1 MYKRHFV
8 SLGFVLLAGTIS
20 VVQAAEIASLIPTG
34 RINEVSSVKARFS
47 EPVIRLGRAD
57 SPDPLLVKCDHPT
70 LKGHGKW
77 SDPSNWSYDFEGR
90 VPSGVT
96 CTITPNADFRD
107 LQGKAVQS
115 NSKYTFNTGGP
126 RVDYVVPYGDQV
138 DEEQAFVINFTAPV
152 NPQSLAQKA
161 VCTATGYGEQ
171 IPVRVFDQQE
181 KLELL
186 KGSLDY
192 LLDRAG
198 QVEVVQCSRRLPA
211 SGKMQLFID
220 KGLKGQSGLLSEL
233 PYERN
238 YEVREPFKVS
248 FSCLRE
254 NQNQACMPVKPVSL
268 SFNAP
273 VPLEQAKAI
282 QLEVGG
288 KIHSPSWQDDD
299 DAPENLVESVRFMPP
314 FPENVAMRV
323 ILPADFRDDA
333 GRVLSNASQFPLKSS
348 FGRTPPLVKFASST
362 FGIIEMHAETEP
374 GKSLKEQPALVPLT
388 VRNVESNL
396 QADDHLVSPGQ
407 VSDFV
412 PQSDQDVLNW
422 FYRVRR
428 LEEARYSPANI
439 RAIMNDQAINWGNE
453 DQKTE
458 IDTRSVSI
466 LSNKEGVTK
475 VDLPAS
481 GKNNER
487 EFEVI
492 GLPLRQPGF
501 HVLEVKSAHLGQSL
515 LKDRNLMYVR
525 TSVLLTN
532 MGVHVKKGKDDFL
545 VWVTTLDDAK
555 PIANAQ
561 VNVLAC
567 DGQVV
572 AGGQT
577 DEQGIWHLRK
587 AVKGKDYCESNGMS
601 GYFVSA
607 RLPENHPMANGVP
620 DYSFAFTSWDRGIEP
635 WRFNVP
641 MGYSSD
647 LLDLKT
653 HTVFDRSLFRAGETV
668 SMKHFIRTETRDGFA
683 LPDVER
689 RPKQLTISHIGSS
702 DTYEIPVEWQPTPS
716 GGLSAVSS
724 WTIPKSAKL
733 GEYEARFDSVG
744 NDYFS
749 GANFR
754 VEAFKLPLLTGSL
767 KIVQPGQEGKAIV
780 APHKLDLDLQ
790 LNYIAGGAAG
800 MLPVTV
806 SAMARDRS
814 VSFADYTDFSFEPPR
829 SLQEDNAYGQP
840 DSAVK
845 LFVDKKRLVLDDKG
859 GARVE
864 ITPVPEVKQAKT
876 FTFEASFMDP
886 NGEIQT
892 LSQQVAAW
900 PANIVAG
907 IRTGYYIE
915 KGKNAK
921 ITALALTPAGK
932 PVGQTD
938 IRVQAVKYTSH
949 TVRKRLVGGFY
960 SYDTQQ
966 LSQDMGTV
974 CEGRTDKDG
983 RLECEVALAETG
995 RLSLIAEVRD
1005 EQGNQSRAES
1015 GVWVIG
1021 QEELWFAGE
1030 NNDRIDIIPERKEYS
1045 AGDKA
1050 RFQVRMPFRQATA
1063 LLAVEREGV
1072 LEARVVNIDGKDPT
1086 VSIDIKP
1093 EWGPNVYVS
1102 VLALRGRV
1110 RSSPGLS
1117 LFNWGKDTEEVA
1129 APTAMIDLAK
1139 PAFRFGLTDIRVQS
1153 PAHKLYIQLSANKE
1167 QYKIRETAQATIKA
1181 VLPDGKPAAGATV
1194 AVAVVD
1200 QALLE
1205 LSDNPS
1211 WELLKGMMGIRP
1223 YSVETAT
1230 AQLEIVGRRHYG
1242 RKALPP
1248 GGGGGIGAPTRELL
1262 DTLLLWKPDI
1272 VLDEQGQATIDIPL
1286 NDVISRFKVVAVAD
1300 HGAQLFGDEAVF
1312 INTTQDL
1319 QIISGLPQVVREGD
1333 RYQAMV
1339 TVRNSSIRDMK
1350 MRVQASFTGT
1360 AVPAQSLPAREL
1372 ALAAGSSGQV
1382 SWDVLVPTSGSIQDN
1397 LKLTWTLRVAET
1409 ETGDALDQ
1417 LRFTQA
1423 VSPATPVTVRQAA
1436 LLSVTP
1442 EAPVNDLQ
1450 LQVPPESLRKSGR
1463 VVGGVQVQLQPTL
1476 SNGLQNVRKWFNN
1489 YPYTCLEQVSSI
1501 AVGLHSP
1508 EKWQAIMEQLPSYL
1522 DQDGLAMYFPSA
1534 VLNGDVVLT
1543 AYLVSMADEAQKLGI
1558 VDGIPA
1564 AYRERMLEGL
1574 QNYVLGKLRRN
1585 TWAPVNDNVE
1595 RRVLAL
1601 EALSRYGMVTPS
1613 LLTAVKLDTQNW
1625 STAALVDWMN
1635 IVTRVK
1641 GMPNRAQML
1650 ERIRH
1655 ALIARM
1661 DRQGTAMV
1669 FADTGRNSSWW
1680 LMLNNEANMAKLL
1693 LAVMGNKAWENDI
1706 PYMLQG
1712 LLQMQQ
1718 QGAWSTTTA
1727 NLWGTLAVG
1736 QFSRKFEKTPA
1747 QGSVNMTLVPQSGET
1762 QSWDN
1767 LSLNQ
1772 KVFAPWSN
1780 AGQESLSLAKQGPGR
1795 VWATVSAL
1803 AAVPVTQ
1810 PAYAGYVI
1818 EKNIEP
1824 VSRASETQWG
1834 VGDVYRVKLSI
1845 KAKSAMNWVIVSDPV
1860 PAGATILGSG
1870 LGRDSLIS
1878 TVGEKNDYWDGP
1890 SFVERQADVY
1900 RAYYQYLPAGE
1911 SVVEYTVRLNTPGQ
1925 FVLPPTRAEAMY
1937 APHVYGE
1944 LPNTNGF
1951 EVKGQ

>member
-1 MYKRHFV
+1 MVKRHFV
-8 SLGFVLLAGTIS
+8 SLGFVLLASMACVG
-20 VVQAAEIASLIPTG
+20 QAAEITSLIPTG
-34 RINEVSSVKARFS
+34 RINEVSSIKARFS

-77 SDPSNWSYDFEGR
+77 SDPANWSYDFEGR

-96 CTITPNADFRD
+96 CTMTPNTAFRD

-115 NSKYTFNTGGP
+115 KPQYTFNTGGP

-138 DEEQAFVINFTAPV
+138 DEDQAFVINFTAPV
-152 NPQSLAQKA
+152 NPRSLAQKA

-171 IPVRVFDQQE
+171 IPVRVLGQQE
-181 KLELL
+181 KLDLL
-186 KGSLDY
+186 RQSLDY
-192 LLDRAG
+192 LSDRAG

-220 KGLKGQSGLLSEL
+220 KGLEGAGGLLSEL

-238 YEVREPFKVS
+238 YEVREPFKIS

-254 NQNQACMPVKPVSL
+254 NQNAACMPVKPVTL
-268 SFNAP
+268 SFSAP
-273 VPLEQAKAI
+273 VSLEQAKAVT
-282 QLEVGG
+282 LEVNG
-288 KIHSPSWQDDD
+288 KTHSPAWSDEP
-299 DAPENLVESVRFMPP
+299 PENLVESVRFAAP
-314 FPENVAMRV
+314 FPENAEMRV
-323 ILPADFRDDA
+323 VLPADFRDDA
-333 GRVLSNASQFPLKSS
+333 GRQLSNASQFPLKSA
-348 FGRTPPLVKFASST
+348 FGRTPPLVKFATST
-362 FGIIEMHAETEP
+362 FGIIEKHGETEP
-374 GKSLKEQPALVPLT
+374 GKTLKEQPALVPLT
-388 VRNVESNL
+388 VRNVESHL
-396 QADDHLVSPGQ
+396 QAGDHFISPGQ

-422 FYRVRR
+422 FHRVRR
-428 LEEARYSPANI
+428 LEDVRYSPANI
-439 RAIMNDQAINWGNE
+439 RAIMNDQAIDWNRE
-453 DQKTE
+453 DPKTE
-458 IDTRSVSI
+458 VDSRSVSI
-466 LSNKEGVTK
+466 LSNNENVSKIN
-475 VDLPAS
+475 LPAS
-481 GKNNER
+481 GNNNER
-487 EFEVI
+487 DFEVI
-492 GLPLRQPGF
+492 GLPLQQTGF

-515 LKDRNLMYVR
+515 LKDRNPMYVR
-525 TSVLLTN
+525 TAVLLTN
-532 MGVHVKKGKDDFL
+532 LGVHVKKGKDDFL

-555 PIANAQ
+555 PVPDAQ
-561 VNVLAC
+561 VNVLTC

-577 DEQGIWHLRK
+577 GEHGIWHLRK
-587 AVKGKDYCESNGMS
+587 PVRGKDYCESNGMS
-601 GYFVSA
+601 GYFVSV
-607 RLPENHPMANGVP
+607 RIPETHPMANGMP

-641 MGYSSD
+641 MGYSSEQ
-647 LLDLKT
+647 LDLKT

-683 LPDVER
+683 LPDAGR
-689 RPKQLTISHIGSS
+689 RPVQLTISHIGSS
-702 DTYEIPVEWQPTPS
+702 DTYEIPIEWQPSPT
-716 GGLSAVSS
+716 GGLSATTN

-744 NDYFS
+744 SDYFAS
-749 GANFR
+749 APFR

-840 DSAVK
+840 DSAVR

-864 ITPVPEVKQAKT
+864 ITQVPEVKQAKT

-907 IRTGYYIE
+907 IRTGYYLE

-932 PVGQTD
+932 PIGQTD

-974 CEGRTDKDG
+974 CEGRTDHDG

-995 RLSLIAEVRD
+995 RLSLVAQVRD
-1005 EQGNQSRAES
+1005 EQGNLSQAES
-1015 GVWVIG
+1015 SVWVVG

-1030 NNDRIDIIPERKEYS
+1030 NNDRIDIIPERKEYA
-1045 AGDKA
+1045 AGEQA

-1153 PAHKLYIQLSANKE
+1153 PAHKLDIQLSANKE

-1181 VLPDGKPAAGATV
+1181 VLPDGKSAAGATV

-1205 LSDNPS
+1205 LADNPS
-1211 WELLKGMMGIRP
+1211 WKLLDGMMGVRP

-1230 AQLEIVGRRHYG
+1230 AQLEIIGRRHYG

-1262 DTLLLWKPDI
+1262 DTLLLWKPSV

-1286 NDVISRFKVVAVAD
+1286 NDVISRFKVLVAAD
-1300 HGAQLFGDEAVF
+1300 HGTQLFGDGAVF
-1312 INTTQDL
+1312 IHTTQDL
-1319 QIISGLPQVVREGD
+1319 QIIPGLPQVVREGD

-1339 TVRNSSIRDMK
+1339 TIRNSSARAMK
-1350 MRVQASFTGT
+1350 TRVQASFTGT
-1360 AVPAQSLPAREL
+1360 AVAPQSLPAQDIE
-1372 ALAAGSSGQV
+1372 LAAGSSGQL
-1382 SWDVLVPTSGSIQDN
+1382 SWDVLVPTSGSILDRQTLN
-1397 LKLTWTLRVAET
+1397 WTLRVT
-1409 ETGDALDQ
+1409 ETGTGDAQDQ
-1417 LRFTQA
+1417 LRFTQE

-1436 LLSVTP
+1436 LLSVSP
-1442 EAPVNDLQ
+1442 EAPVSDFP
-1450 LQVPPESLRKSGR
+1450 LQVPPESLQKAGR
-1463 VVGGVQVQLQPTL
+1463 LMGGVQVQLQPTL
-1476 SNGLQNVRKWFNN
+1476 AGGLQNVRKWFNN

-1501 AVGLHSP
+1501 AVGLNSP
-1508 EKWQAIMEQLPSYL
+1508 EKWNAIMEQLPSYL

-1543 AYLVSMADEAQKLGI
+1543 AYLISMADEAQKQGV
-1558 VDGIPA
+1558 VDGIPDT
-1564 AYRERMLEGL
+1564 YRERMLDGL
-1574 QNYVLGKLRRN
+1574 HNYVLGKLRRN

-1595 RRVLAL
+1595 RRVIAL
-1601 EALSRYGMVTPS
+1601 EALSRYGRVTPS
-1613 LLTAVKLDTQNW
+1613 LLTSVKLDTQNW
-1625 STAALVDWMN
+1625 STAALIDWMS

-1641 GMPNRAQML
+1641 GIPNRSQMQ

-1655 ALIARM
+1655 ALVARM

-1669 FADTGRNSSWW
+1669 FADTDRNSSWW
-1680 LMLNNEANMAKLL
+1680 LMLNNEANMGKLL
-1693 LAVMGNKAWENDI
+1693 LAAMSHKAWENDI
-1706 PYMLQG
+1706 PHMLQG

-1718 QGAWSTTTA
+1718 KGAWSTTTA

-1736 QFSRKFEKTPA
+1736 QFARQFEKTPA
-1747 QGSVNMTLVPQSGET
+1747 KGSVSMTLVPQTGET
-1762 QSWDN
+1762 QTWEN
-1767 LSLNQ
+1767 MNLNQ
-1772 KVFAPWSN
+1772 KVLSPW
-1780 AGQESLSLAKQGPGR
+1780 AGTGSESLSLDKQGQGR

-1818 EKNIEP
+1818 EKTIEP
-1824 VSRASETQWG
+1824 VSRASETQWTQ
-1834 VGDVYRVKLSI
+1834 GDVYRVKLLV

-1878 TVGEKNDYWDGP
+1878 TVGEQNDGWDGP
-1890 SFVERQADVY
+1890 SFVERYPDVY

-1925 FVLPPTRAEAMY
+1925 YVLPPTRVEAMY
-1937 APHVYGE
+1937 APNVYGE
-1944 LPNTNGF
+1944 LPNTAGF
-1951 EVKGQ
+1951 EVKGP

>member
-8 SLGFVLLAGTIS
+8 SLGFVLLAGTAS
-20 VVQAAEIASLIPTG
+20 VVQAAQIASLIPTG

-70 LKGHGKW
+70 LTGHGKW
-77 SDPSNWSYDFEGR
+77 SDVSNWSYDFEGR

-96 CTITPNADFRD
+96 CTVSPNPAFRD
-107 LQGKAVQS
+107 LQGKVVQS
-115 NSKYTFNTGGP
+115 EPQYTFNTGGP

-138 DEEQAFVINFTAPV
+138 DEDQAFVINFTAPV

-161 VCTATGYGEQ
+161 VCTVTGYGEQ
-171 IPVRVFDQQE
+171 IPVRVLGQQE

-186 KGSLDY
+186 SQSLDY
-192 LLDRAG
+192 LSDRAG

-211 SGKMQLFID
+211 SGKMQLFIN
-220 KGLKGQSGLLSEL
+220 KGLEGAGGLLSEL

-254 NQNQACMPVKPVSL
+254 NQNAACMPVKPITLNFS
-268 SFNAP
+268 AP
-273 VPLEQAKAI
+273 VSLEQAKAI
-282 QLEVGG
+282 TLEVDG
-288 KIHSPSWQDDD
+288 KTYSPSWADESPD
-299 DAPENLVESVRFMPP
+299 NLVESVRFAAP
-314 FPENVAMRV
+314 FPENAEMRV
-323 ILPADFRDDA
+323 VLPADFRDDA
-333 GRVLSNASQFPLKSS
+333 GRQLSNASQFPLKSA

-362 FGIIEMHAETEP
+362 FGIIEKHAETEP
-374 GKSLKEQPALVPLT
+374 GKTLKEQPALVPLT
-388 VRNVESNL
+388 VRNVESHL
-396 QADDHLVSPGQ
+396 QAGDHFISPGQ

-412 PQSDQDVLNW
+412 PQTDQDVLNW
-422 FYRVRR
+422 FHRVRR
-428 LEEARYSPANI
+428 LEDVRYSPANI
-439 RAIMNDQAINWGNE
+439 RAIMNDQAIDWDRE
-453 DQKTE
+453 DPKTE
-458 IDTRSVSI
+458 VDSRSVSI
-466 LSNKEGVTK
+466 LANNEKISKIN
-475 VDLPAS
+475 LPAS
-481 GKNNER
+481 GGNNER
-487 EFEVI
+487 DFEVI
-492 GLPLRQPGF
+492 GLPLQQTGF

-515 LKDRNLMYVR
+515 LKDRNPMYVR
-525 TSVLLTN
+525 TAVLVTN
-532 MGVHVKKGKDDFL
+532 LGVHVKKGKDDFL

-555 PIANAQ
+555 PVPDAQ

-577 DEQGIWHLRK
+577 GEHGIWHLK
-587 AVKGKDYCESNGMS
+587 KPVSGKDYCENNGMS
-601 GYFVSA
+601 GYFVSV
-607 RLPENHPMANGVP
+607 RIPETHPMANGMS
-620 DYSFAFTSWDRGIEP
+620 DYSFALTSWDRGIEP

-647 LLDLKT
+647 QLDLKT

-668 SMKHFIRTETRDGFA
+668 SMKHFIRTETRDGFG
-683 LPDVER
+683 LPDAGR
-689 RPKQLTISHIGSS
+689 RPVQLTISHMGSS
-702 DTYEIPVEWQPTPS
+702 DTYEIPVEWQPSPS
-716 GGLSAVSS
+716 GGLSAITN

-744 NDYFS
+744 SDYFGS
-749 GANFR
+749 ASFR

-767 KIVQPGQEGKAIV
+767 KIAQPGQEGGAIV
-780 APHKLDLDLQ
+780 APHALDLDLQ

-800 MLPVTV
+800 QLPVTI

-814 VSFADYTDFSFEPPR
+814 VSFADYSDFSFEPPR
-829 SLQEDNAYGQP
+829 TIKDEDDYEQS
-840 DSAVK
+840 DSATR
-845 LFVDKKRLVLDDKG
+845 LFVDKKRLELDDKG
-859 GARVE
+859 GARLE

-876 FTFEASFMDP
+876 FTFEASFLDP

-907 IRTGYYIE
+907 IRTGYYLE

-921 ITALALTPAGK
+921 ITALALTPSGK
-932 PVGQTD
+932 PLGQTP
-938 IRVQAVKYTSH
+938 IQVQAVKYTSH

-960 SYDTQQ
+960 SYDTQRV
-966 LSQDMGTV
+966 SHDMGTV
-974 CEGRTDKDG
+974 CEGRTDHDG
-983 RLECEVALAETG
+983 RLECDVSLTETG
-995 RLSLIAEVRD
+995 RVSLVAQVRD
-1005 EQGNQSRAES
+1005 EQGNLSRAES
-1015 GVWVIG
+1015 SVWVVG

-1030 NNDRIDIIPERKEYS
+1030 NNDRIDIIPERKEYA
-1045 AGDKA
+1045 AGEQA

-1072 LEARVVNIDGKDPT
+1072 LEARVVDIDGKDPT
-1086 VSIDIKP
+1086 VSLDIKP

-1102 VLALRGRV
+1102 VLAVRGRV
-1110 RSSPGLS
+1110 RQSPGLS
-1117 LFNWGKDTEEVA
+1117 LFNWGKDSEEVA

-1153 PAHKLYIQLSANKE
+1153 PAHKINIQLTPDKE
-1167 QYKIRETAQATIKA
+1167 QYKIRETAKATIKA
-1181 VLPDGKPAAGATV
+1181 VLPDGRPAAGATV

-1205 LSDNPS
+1205 LADNPS
-1211 WELLKGMMGIRP
+1211 WKLLEGMMGVRP

-1230 AQLEIVGRRHYG
+1230 AQLEIIGRRHYG

-1262 DTLLLWKPDI
+1262 DTLLLWKPN
-1272 VLDEQGQATIDIPL
+1272 VELDGQGRATIDIPL
-1286 NDVISRFKVVAVAD
+1286 NDVISRFKVLVAAD
-1300 HGAQLFGDEAVF
+1300 HGTQLFGDGAVF
-1312 INTTQDL
+1312 IHTTQDL
-1319 QIISGLPQVVREGD
+1319 QIIPGLPQVVREGD

-1339 TVRNSSIRDMK
+1339 TVRNASARAMK
-1350 MRVQASFTGT
+1350 TRVQASFTGT
-1360 AVPAQSLPAREL
+1360 AVAPQSLPAQEL
-1372 ALAAGSSGQV
+1372 ELAAGSSGQL
-1382 SWDVLVPTSGSIQDN
+1382 SWDVQVPVSGSILDRQTLN
-1397 LKLTWTLRVAET
+1397 WTLRVAET
-1409 ETGDALDQ
+1409 GSGDAQDQ
-1417 LRFTQA
+1417 LRFIQE

-1436 LLSVTP
+1436 LLSVSP
-1442 EAPVNDLQ
+1442 EAPVSDFPLE
-1450 LQVPPESLRKSGR
+1450 VPPESLQKAGR
-1463 VVGGVQVQLQPTL
+1463 FVGGVQVQLQPTL
-1476 SNGLQNVRKWFNN
+1476 AGGLQNVRKWFNN

-1501 AVGLHSP
+1501 AVGLSSP
-1508 EKWQAIMEQLPSYL
+1508 EKWNAIMEQLPAYL

-1543 AYLVSMADEAQKLGI
+1543 AYLISMADEAQKQGV

-1564 AYRERMLEGL
+1564 AYRDRMLDGL
-1574 QNYVLGKLRRN
+1574 LNYVLGKLRRN

-1595 RRVLAL
+1595 RRVIAL
-1601 EALSRYGMVTPS
+1601 EALSRYGRVTPS
-1613 LLTAVKLDTQNW
+1613 LLSSVKLDTQNW
-1625 STAALVDWMN
+1625 STAALIDWVN

-1641 GMPNRAQML
+1641 GIPNRSQML

-1655 ALIARM
+1655 ALVARM

-1680 LMLNNEANMAKLL
+1680 LMLNPEANMGKLL
-1693 LAVMGNKAWENDI
+1693 LAAMNQKAWENDI

-1718 QGAWSTTTA
+1718 KGAWSTTTA

-1736 QFSRKFEKTPA
+1736 QFARQFEKTPA
-1747 QGSVNMTLVPQSGET
+1747 KGSVNMMLMPPNGEAQT
-1762 QSWDN
+1762 WEN
-1767 LSLNQ
+1767 MSLNQ
-1772 KVFAPWSN
+1772 KVLSPW
-1780 AGQESLSLAKQGPGR
+1780 AGTDRESLSLSKQGPGR

-1803 AAVPVTQ
+1803 AAVPVTR

-1818 EKNIEP
+1818 EKTIEP
-1824 VSRASETQWG
+1824 VSRASDTQWTQ
-1834 VGDVYRVKLSI
+1834 GDVYRVRLLV

-1878 TVGEKNDYWDGP
+1878 TAGEQNDGWDGP
-1890 SFVERQADVY
+1890 SFVERYPDVY

-1925 FVLPPTRAEAMY
+1925 YVLPPTRVEAMY
-1937 APHVYGE
+1937 APNVYGE
-1944 LPNTNGF
+1944 LPNTAGF
-1951 EVKGQ
+1951 EVKGP